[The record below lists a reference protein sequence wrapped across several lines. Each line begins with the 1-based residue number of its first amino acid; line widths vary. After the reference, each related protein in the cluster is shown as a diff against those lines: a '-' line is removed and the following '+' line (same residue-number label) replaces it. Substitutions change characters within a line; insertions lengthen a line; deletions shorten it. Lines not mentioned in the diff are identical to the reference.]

1 MWTGWGYAIK
11 ALLVQGARAVA
22 ANLVVRP
29 HFDQFD
35 LTDFGS

>member
-1 MWTGWGYAIK
+1 MDGGGAMRSK
-11 ALLVQGARAVA
+11 LLLVQGARAVA